1 MASGGRGLAAAPPQ
15 PPQPQSQSLP
25 PLYAQRPAYSF
36 TIPSLHNDSNAA
48 GEGVQLEC
56 RVYHPPGYVAGL
68 MAMRSD
74 AKAEGEREEE
84 DDDGDDDRMVMSGR
98 RGSVRKSME
107 KKKKAAII
115 AHPYAPLGGSY
126 DDPVVG
132 NAGAEMLALGWVVG
146 TFCFR

>member
-1 MASGGRGLAAAPPQ
+1 MASGREGPATAPP
-15 PPQPQSQSLP
+15 PPQHQPQSLP

-48 GEGVQLEC
+48 AGQGVQLEC

-68 MAMRSD
+68 MKAMGSD
-74 AKAEGEREEE
+74 GKVEGEGDEEGE
-84 DDDGDDDRMVMSGR
+84 DGDDRVRTGRRRGLRRRMV
-98 RGSVRKSME
+98 E
-107 KKKKAAII
+107 KKKAAII